1 MSTILKTLPNGL
13 QVIAVEVPGLQS
25 IGIAAGVKYGSIDE
39 NPRINGSAHFLEHM
53 LYKGTK
59 KRTWQ
64 DISNEARSLGAYQN
78 AMTDFEATIFM
89 IQSFKGDIAKAM
101 ALFSD
106 IIKNSSIPEKEFDLE
121 RGPIMNENLMDL
133 DNPMRFVSDFIPR
146 AIYKKNP
153 ARMPVG
159 GDNEKTVKNIRRSD
173 LVDIYENYYTPKN
186 MLLVVYGGVSA
197 AKSFAVAKRWFSDFD
212 RKYVPKQRKII
223 NETQVKTKISEKRP
237 GLKSTLIGIGLK
249 CNEFDPKK
257 TEEHASLEIISEILS
272 NNLFDEIR
280 EKKGLSYFSTAG
292 YNQYST
298 FSFLSAF
305 SNTKPENKNEVIN
318 IMLETLEK
326 MQNGKISEDEL
337 KRAKKGIIVPY
348 MLSKEKSLSSA
359 VAIANDKLLFNDPF
373 MSQKIMKFVNQAPL
387 SQIKKHSAKFIN
399 TSAYGL
405 AVIEP
410 K

>member
-1 MSTILKTLPNGL
+1 MSIVSKVLHNGL
-13 QVIAVEVPGLQS
+13 QVIAVEAPGLQS
-25 IGIAAGVKYGSIDE
+25 VGIAVGVKYGSIDE
-39 NPRINGSAHFLEHM
+39 DPRINGAAHFLEHM

-64 DISNEARSLGAYQN
+64 DISNEVRSLGAYQN
-78 AMTDFEATIFM
+78 AMTDFETTTFM
-89 IQSFKGDIAKAM
+89 MQSFKGDTAKSM
-101 ALFSD
+101 DIISD
-106 IIKNSSIPEKEFDLE
+106 IIKNSTIPENEFNLE

-133 DNPMRFVSDFIPR
+133 DNPMRFVFDFLPR

-153 ARMPVG
+153 ARMPVS
-159 GDNEKTVKNIRRSD
+159 GDNEKTVKYIKRDD
-173 LVDIYENYYTPKN
+173 LANIYEKYYTPKN
-186 MLLVVYGGVSA
+186 MLLVIYGGLSTT
-197 AKSFAVAKRWFSDFD
+197 KSLAIAKRWFSDFD
-212 RKYVPKQRKII
+212 RDYVPKQREII
-223 NETQVKTKISEKRP
+223 NEKQVKTRISEKRP
-237 GLKSTLIGIGLK
+237 GLKSTLIGIGFK
-249 CNEFDPKK
+249 CNEFNPKK
-257 TEEHASLEIISEILS
+257 IEEQASLEILSEILS

-280 EKKGLSYFSTAG
+280 EKKGLSYFSTAS

-318 IMLETLEK
+318 IMLETFEK
-326 MQNGKISEDEL
+326 IQSGKISEEEL
-337 KRAKKGIIVPY
+337 RRAKKGIIVPY

-359 VAIANDKLLFNDPF
+359 VDIANDKLLFDDPF
-373 MSQKIMKFVNQAPL
+373 MSKKIMWYINKATLN
-387 SQIKKHSAKFIN
+387 QIKKYSAKFIN